1 MQIFSGVILVQGI
14 SFVMFSSFAC
24 IFIGLLLGRITI
36 KGVSLGSAGVFIIAL
51 IYGAL
56 FSDHLSSTVSQKVN
70 GKSVDISTNALKI
83 VENMGLI
90 FFIGSVGF
98 ISGPTFFSN
107 LKKNFKSYI
116 ISGLFTILISTL
128 TCVCCFYIGKKSARD
143 LEEFNAMAVGIFSG
157 ALTSTPAFSAA
168 KATADTKYE
177 SAVTVGHGIAYLF
190 GVIGVVLFVQ
200 IIPKIIGANMDIER
214 ALIGGEGYE
223 KRIGTER
230 TDHPDLHNKNS
241 VLKKD
246 DDKNKKNNID
256 IKQEEEKR
264 IEFDPK
270 RIATEH
276 IESSQRSQISKEKST
291 ENEDKTEKE
300 QHENEND
307 EKGAERIEEEEN
319 NKEEE
324 INNKEKSLFTLDKYG
339 LCIFGFGAIAG
350 IFIGAIRIPLSEK
363 LLDGTTFSLTT
374 TGGVLI
380 ITLILGHYGKICC
393 LSLKIDKNVLEI
405 FRELGLLLFL
415 LGTGIAG
422 GAKFIDYFKA
432 VYFLYGIAMTLI
444 PLILGFIFNKYVLR
458 LCLLNNLGSLTGG
471 MTSTPALGTLIS
483 VAQTDQVGGAYA
495 ATYPIALI
503 SVVLSSQ
510 FMVLL
515 MK

>member
-1 MQIFSGVILVQGI
+1 MQIFSGVILVQSI

-70 GKSVDISTNALKI
+70 GKPVDISTNALKI

-223 KRIGTER
+223 KELAR
-230 TDHPDLHNKNS
+230 
-241 VLKKD
+241 
-246 DDKNKKNNID
+246 
-256 IKQEEEKR
+256 
-264 IEFDPK
+264 
-270 RIATEH
+270 
-276 IESSQRSQISKEKST
+276 
-291 ENEDKTEKE
+291 KE
-300 QHENEND
+300 Q
-307 EKGAERIEEEEN
+307 
-319 NKEEE
+319 
-324 INNKEKSLFTLDKYG
+324 
-339 LCIFGFGAIAG
+339 
-350 IFIGAIRIPLSEK
+350 
-363 LLDGTTFSLTT
+363 
-374 TGGVLI
+374 I
-380 ITLILGHYGKICC
+380 I
-393 LSLKIDKNVLEI
+393 
-405 FRELGLLLFL
+405 
-415 LGTGIAG
+415 
-422 GAKFIDYFKA
+422 
-432 VYFLYGIAMTLI
+432 
-444 PLILGFIFNKYVLR
+444 
-458 LCLLNNLGSLTGG
+458 
-471 MTSTPALGTLIS
+471 LIS
-483 VAQTDQVGGAYA
+483 IIK
-495 ATYPIALI
+495 IA
-503 SVVLSSQ
+503 
-510 FMVLL
+510 F
-515 MK
+515 